1 MLGNNQLGHTCCVHA
16 VFIDGYAVI
25 LETVDKDD
33 EVDILLNVDGFQV
46 LKVAQLRAF
55 LAIVGAVS
63 VELVER
69 VEDDNRKIEL
79 FGDGLERTQDGG
91 EVLLAVLSVVVETN
105 KGHKLQIV
113 DYDQLDIVLGL

>member
-46 LKVAQLRAF
+46 VQVAQLRAF
-55 LAIVGAVS
+55 LAIVGEGS
-63 VELVER
+63 VVAEH